1 MSWSDALS
9 MISQALVKALQWFD
23 ELMPS
28 QYVTAL
34 ITVFGIYTVARLL
47 LMPLIGKA
55 GSDAARRTLR
65 GE

>member
-1 MSWSDALS
+1 MSWIDALS
-9 MISQALVKALQWFD
+9 LISQALVKALQWFD
-23 ELMPS
+23 DLMPG

-34 ITVFGIYTVARLL
+34 ITVFGIYTVARML

-55 GSDAARRTLR
+55 GSDAARRTIR